1 MRFSNRF
8 FYKKTSSKNAV
19 RSSERSRGRLSR
31 FETLETR
38 DLLSLSPSSAD
49 YKALVAANSF
59 GDSEENA
66 VWVTTTADT
75 VSASDG
81 KISLRE
87 ALDYAGQSLDAGD
100 VSTVI
105 RFSVG
110 GAFTLSSTRQSLK
123 ASKSLTV
130 DASDVGG
137 IEIKAQKTLA
147 LYVYGGSAATP
158 VNVVFNDVAF
168 TGGGASATTGAAKGA
183 TIQVAANCNLSLD
196 SCSVSGNAS
205 ASALGVGI
213 YMTSGTLTLNDVVFS
228 DNASVG
234 AESKGGAIY
243 LESGSVK
250 ATNVVFAENAAA
262 EGGAVFVKSGDV
274 SFENC
279 FFDGNAASVGNG
291 GALSTS
297 SAFTLVNTAFRNN
310 SSASNGG
317 AIYVDGDAES
327 TLSEVVFSG
336 NSAVNGG
343 AIAQN
348 GQFLRVSDAT
358 FSGNAASEKGGAAT
372 VALNA
377 LFLADDASFLDN
389 SAKNGGAI
397 FDDGSFYLT
406 VGRFENNEATENG
419 GAVDATGYFEIRDA
433 IFQSNAAGGVGG
445 SISLNGSQRS
455 WLLRASVE
463 DSTAYEGGGIY
474 NNGTLTIVES
484 SVSGNSATVGGGGIS
499 NPGSILISS
508 SEIND
513 NAALG
518 NNAVGGGV
526 LNYVNATL
534 AVSDS
539 SFVGNR
545 SESGSGGAL
554 ANNGTTTFDAVA
566 VAQNSAGL
574 FGGGVFNSGKLTS
587 QYSTYNANEAS
598 DGGAIADVY
607 GSSSKFVGSTLW
619 GNVASNNGGAL
630 YSFGNSVFQSS
641 TIAYNVA
648 STADVAAYYS
658 PEESIAKPSFD
669 AASVVDSN
677 FAADSVSTL
686 DPVET
691 IAVLDADS
699 GEALDGTLFF
709 GGIPVGG
716 TAQTRTFTLTNTSSS
731 SLRFSNFSDLGNA
744 DLTVFSYALY
754 NQNGDELEPD
764 VDFDLGAGETF
775 TLEIEITPKNVGSK
789 YFELSWVTTRL
800 NKAGNVV
807 SGTKRSFK
815 LQGSAEIAK
824 VASSTVSVAT
834 INDSGC
840 NIAANEDGSFSIN
853 LSKAPSSDVILYL
866 GTSSDAVVLSTD
878 VLLFTTKNFNA
889 PQTVSVSLD
898 SSKLAEAGFPDEVA
912 VYPRLLA
919 TDSNYSGAVFAD
931 VSLKIANY
939 LAFQDDCSVD
949 LDAYA
954 SAGANRWDFN
964 GDGVIDAISYGSG
977 YYVNASDIKGDVVTH
992 KRTSNGT
999 TVTTEFDVVRISTP
1013 PTATAEVSTLA
1024 AAPGLVRV
1032 ALESD
1037 RDAVARWRVDWG
1049 DGSPFSVI
1057 DQLST
1062 DASFAHCYSSD
1073 GTYTISIE
1081 LVDANGVGTG
1091 IWTSL
1096 APQTISGIST
1106 SSLLDDADGFSEDDL
1121 EIADENLDAISGA
1134 ILAELEREKLRK

>member
-1 MRFSNRF
+1 MRFFNRF
-8 FYKKTSSKNAV
+8 FFKKTSNKNAV
-19 RSSERSRGRLSR
+19 RSSERTRGRLSR

-66 VWVTTTADT
+66 VWVTTTSDT

-123 ASKSLTV
+123 ASKSVTV

-147 LYVYGGSAATP
+147 LYVYGGSTATP
-158 VNVVFNDVAF
+158 VNVAFNNVSF
-168 TGGGASATTGAAKGA
+168 TGGGATAASGAAKGA
-183 TIQVAANCNLSLD
+183 TIQVAANCNLTLD

-205 ASALGVGI
+205 SSALGVGV

-234 AESKGGAIY
+234 AESKGGAIF

-250 ATNVVFAENAAA
+250 ATNVVFAQNAAA
-262 EGGAVFVKSGDV
+262 EGGAVFVKSGDA

-279 FFDGNAASVGNG
+279 LFDGNVASVGNG

-297 SAFTLVNTAFRNN
+297 SAFTFVNTAFRNN
-310 SSASNGG
+310 SSSSNGG
-317 AIYVDGDAES
+317 AVYVDGDAES

-336 NSAVNGG
+336 NAAINGG

-358 FSGNAASEKGGAAT
+358 FSNNSASEKGGAAT

-377 LFLADDASFLDN
+377 LFFADNASFFGN
-389 SAKNGGAI
+389 SAKNGGAVYNN
-397 FDDGSFYLT
+397 GSFYLT
-406 VGRFENNEATENG
+406 VGRFENNEASENG
-419 GAVDATGYFEIRDA
+419 GAIDETYYFEIRDA
-433 IFQSNAAGGVGG
+433 VFQNNTAGGVGG
-445 SISLNGSQRS
+445 SISLNGANSS
-455 WLLRASVE
+455 WLIRTSVE
-463 DSTAYEGGGIY
+463 NSTAYEGGGIY
-474 NNGTLTIVES
+474 NNGALTLVES
-484 SVSGNSATVGGGGIS
+484 VVSGNTATVGGGGIS
-499 NPGSILISS
+499 NPGSLLISS
-508 SEIND
+508 SEMRN
-513 NAALG
+513 NAAIG

-534 AVSDS
+534 AVSES
-539 SFVGNR
+539 SFVGNK
-545 SESGSGGAL
+545 STSGSGGAV
-554 ANNGTTTFDAVA
+554 ANNGTASFDAVV
-566 VAQNSAGL
+566 VAQNSASL
-574 FGGGVFNSGKLTS
+574 FGGGVFNGGKLTS
-587 QYSTYNANEAS
+587 QYSTYNENNAS

-619 GNVASNNGGAL
+619 GNVASNSGGAL
-630 YSFGNSVFQSS
+630 YSFGTSVFQGS

-648 STADVAAYYS
+648 ATADVAAYYS

-669 AASVVDSN
+669 AVSVVDSN
-677 FAADSVSTL
+677 FAASSISTL

-699 GEALDGTLFF
+699 GEAINGTLFF

-716 TAQTRTFTLTNTSSS
+716 TAQTRTFTITNTSSS
-731 SLRFSNFSDLGNA
+731 NLRFSNFADLGNA
-744 DLTVFSYALY
+744 GSTVLSYTIY
-754 NQNGDELEPD
+754 NQNGDALEPD
-764 VDFDLGAGETF
+764 VDFVLKGGETF
-775 TLEIEITPKNVGSK
+775 TLEVELTPKSVGSK
-789 YFELSWVTTRL
+789 YFELSWTTTRL
-800 NKAGNVV
+800 NNAGNPI
-807 SGTKRSFK
+807 SGTKKSFK
-815 LQGSAEIAK
+815 IQGSAEIAK

-834 INDSGC
+834 VNDLGC
-840 NIAANEDGSFSIN
+840 NIAANKDGSFSIN

-866 GTSSDAVVLSTD
+866 GTSSEAVVLSDD
-878 VLLFTTKNFNA
+878 VLLFSSKDFNT

-898 SSKLAEAGFPDEVA
+898 SSKLAESGFPDEVA

-919 TDSNYSGAVFAD
+919 NDSNYSGAVFAD

-977 YYVNASDIKGDVVTH
+977 YYVDASDIEGDVVAH
-992 KRTSNGT
+992 KRTRNGT
-999 TVTTEFDVVRISTP
+999 TITTEFDVVRISTP
-1013 PTATAEVSTLA
+1013 PTAAAEVTTLA
-1024 AAPGLVRV
+1024 AAPGFVRL

-1062 DASFAHCYSSD
+1062 DACFAHSYSSD
-1073 GTYTISIE
+1073 GAYTISVE

-1096 APQTISGIST
+1096 APQTISGVA
-1106 SSLLDDADGFSEDDL
+1106 SSSVLDNVEGFSEDDL
-1121 EIADENLDAISGA
+1121 EIADESIDVISGA

>member
-8 FYKKTSSKNAV
+8 FFKKTSGKTPV
-19 RSSERSRGRLSR
+19 CSSERTRGRLSR

-66 VWVTTTADT
+66 VWVTTTSDT

-87 ALDYAGQSLDAGD
+87 ALDYAGQSLAAGD

-110 GAFTLSSTRQSLK
+110 GAFSLSSTRQSLK
-123 ASKSLTV
+123 ASKSVTV

-147 LYVYGGSAATP
+147 LYVYGGSATTP

-168 TGGGASATTGAAKGA
+168 TGGGASGTSGAAKGA

-196 SCSVSGNAS
+196 SCSVSGAAS
-205 ASALGVGI
+205 SSALGVGI

-234 AESKGGAIY
+234 PESKGGAIY

-279 FFDGNAASVGNG
+279 LFDGNVSSIGNG
-291 GALSTS
+291 GALSTTS
-297 SAFTLVNTAFRNN
+297 SFTLVNTAFRNN

-336 NSAVNGG
+336 NTAVNGG

-358 FSGNAASEKGGAAT
+358 FSDNVATEKGGAAT

-377 LFLADDASFLDN
+377 LFLAENASFLNN
-389 SAKNGGAI
+389 SAKNGGAVNN
-397 FDDGSFYLT
+397 DGSFYLT
-406 VGRFENNEATENG
+406 VGRFEDNKASENG
-419 GAVDATGYFEIRDA
+419 GAIDETYYFEIRDVV
-433 IFQSNAAGGVGG
+433 FQNNTAGGVGG
-445 SISLNGSQRS
+445 SISLNSATSS
-455 WLLRASVE
+455 WLIRTSVE

-474 NNGTLTIVES
+474 NNGALTLVDS
-484 SVSGNSATVGGGGIS
+484 VVSGNTATVGGGGIS
-499 NPGSILISS
+499 NPGSVLISS

-513 NAALG
+513 NVALG

-545 SESGSGGAL
+545 STSGSGGAV
-554 ANNGTTTFDAVA
+554 ANNGTTSFDAVV

-574 FGGGVFNSGKLTS
+574 FGGGVFNGGKFTS
-587 QYSTYNANEAS
+587 QYSTYSENNAS

-607 GSSSKFVGSTLW
+607 GSSSKFVGSSLW

-630 YSFGNSVFQSS
+630 YSFGSSVFQGS

-648 STADVAAYYS
+648 STAEAAAYYS
-658 PEESIAKPSFD
+658 PEESIVKPSFD
-669 AASVVDSN
+669 AVTVVDSN
-677 FAADSVSTL
+677 FAASSISTL
-686 DPVET
+686 NPIET
-691 IAVLDADS
+691 VAVLDADS
-699 GEALDGTLFF
+699 GEAINGTLFF

-716 TAQTRTFTLTNTSSS
+716 TAQTRLFTLTNTSSS
-731 SLRFSNFSDLGNA
+731 NLRFSNFSGLGNA
-744 DLTVFSYALY
+744 DSTVLSYTLY
-754 NQNGDELEPD
+754 NQNGDALDPN
-764 VDFDLGAGETF
+764 VDFVLGGGETF
-775 TLEIEITPKNVGSK
+775 TLEVVITPKSVGAK
-789 YFELSWVTTRL
+789 YFELSWTTTRL
-800 NKAGNVV
+800 NNAGNPV
-807 SGTKRSFK
+807 SGTKKSFK

-834 INDSGC
+834 VNDSGC
-840 NIAANEDGSFSIN
+840 NVAVNKDGSFSIN

-866 GTSSDAVVLSTD
+866 GTSSEAVVLSDD
-878 VLLFTTKNFNA
+878 VLLFSTSNFNT

-898 SSKLAEAGFPDEVA
+898 SSKLAESGYPNEVA

-919 TDSNYSGAVFAD
+919 TDSNYSGAIFAD
-931 VSLKIANY
+931 VSLKVANY

-949 LDAYA
+949 LDSYA

-977 YYVNASDIKGDVVTH
+977 YYVNASDIEGDVVVH
-992 KRTSNGT
+992 KRTRSGT
-999 TVTTEFDVVRISTP
+999 TVSTEYDVVRISTP
-1013 PTATAEVSTLA
+1013 PTATAEVATLA
-1024 AAPGLVRV
+1024 AAPGFVRL
-1032 ALESD
+1032 ALKSD
-1037 RDAVARWRVDWG
+1037 REAVARWRVDWG

-1062 DASFAHCYSSD
+1062 DACFAHCYSSD
-1073 GTYTISIE
+1073 GTYAISIE

-1096 APQTISGIST
+1096 APQTISEIS
-1106 SSLLDDADGFSEDDL
+1106 SSSFLDDADEFSEEGA
-1121 EIADENLDAISGA
+1121 EIADESLDAISGA
-1134 ILAELEREKLRK
+1134 ILAELERKKLRK